1 MSLDLDKRQRAMLRE
16 MGIRLWQPQPVA
28 AEVAG
33 VVAADVRTVSVN
45 VPVSPLTSAA
55 AVAPPRPNTATPP
68 SASNAPHARQ
78 PSVESAPASSNAA
91 SATAGNS
98 AWSLGETR
106 VLYAKPAADNGQP
119 AAPGAAARWLL
130 LIETPLGATEADPLA
145 GEAGKL
151 LDNMLRAAG
160 LHQCASAVCVPLSR
174 RLDPVTAGHA
184 GPLDSALA
192 ELLKAEKP
200 NVILIMGR
208 LAAQALLQSSEPLG
222 KLRGRPHQLAGVSVV
237 VTYDAAYLLR
247 SLPDKAKAWD
257 DLCRAQ
263 HIAHAAGSAT

>member
-16 MGIRLWQPQPVA
+16 MGIRLWQPQTLPVA
-28 AEVAG
+28 AEVPG
-33 VVAADVRTVSVN
+33 VVAPAA
-45 VPVSPLTSAA
+45 LLASAA
-55 AVAPPRPNTATPP
+55 AVAPPRPPTATPP
-68 SASNAPHARQ
+68 SASN
-78 PSVESAPASSNAA
+78 SAN
-91 SATAGNS
+91 ATAGNS
-98 AWSLGETR
+98 AWTLGEAR

-130 LIETPLGATEADPLA
+130 LIETPSGAAETDPLA

-160 LHQCASAVCVPLSR
+160 LHHSARALCVPLSR
-174 RLDPVTAGHA
+174 RADVATASNTA
-184 GPLDSALA
+184 PLDAALT
-192 ELLKAEKP
+192 ELLQGEKP
-200 NVILIMGR
+200 DVILIMGR
-208 LAAQALLQSSEPLG
+208 LAAQALLQSTEPLG
-222 KLRGRPHQLAGVSVV
+222 KLRGRTHQLAGVASV

-263 HIAHAAGSAT
+263 HIAQQIKPE

>member
-16 MGIRLWQPQPVA
+16 MGIRLWQPQAVA

-33 VVAADVRTVSVN
+33 VVVAADTQKISTST
-45 VPVSPLTSAA
+45 PTSAA
-55 AVAPPRPNTATPP
+55 LPAPETAVVPS
-68 SASNAPHARQ
+68 SASNAP
-78 PSVESAPASSNAA
+78 PSRRPHVESAPASAAPSNAA
-91 SATAGNS
+91 NVTASNS
-98 AWSLGETR
+98 AWSLGEAR

-130 LIETPLGATEADPLA
+130 LIETPPVAIEADPLS
-145 GEAGKL
+145 GDAGKL

-160 LHQCASAVCVPLSR
+160 LHQSASAVSVPLSR
-174 RLDPVTAGHA
+174 RADAGNA
-184 GPLDSALA
+184 APLDSALA
-192 ELLKAEKP
+192 ELLKTEKP
-200 NVILIMGR
+200 DVILIMGR
-208 LAAQALLQSSEPLG
+208 LAAQALLQSTEPLG
-222 KLRGRPHQLAGVSVV
+222 KLRGRTHQLAGVAAV

-263 HIAHAAGSAT
+263 HIAQQAGQTV

>member
-28 AEVAG
+28 AEVAA
-33 VVAADVRTVSVN
+33 VVTPVNAPKVSV
-45 VPVSPLTSAA
+45 PTPTSP
-55 AVAPPRPNTATPP
+55 ATPSLQP
-68 SASNAPHARQ
+68 PMASVPAPEVSAQ
-78 PSVESAPASSNAA
+78 AS
-91 SATAGNS
+91 TTGNSSS
-98 AWSLGETR
+98 AWSLGEAR
-106 VLYAKPAADNGQP
+106 ALYAKPVADNGQP
-119 AAPGAAARWLL
+119 AVLGAAARWLL
-130 LIETPLGATEADPLA
+130 LIETPPGATDADPLA
-145 GEAGKL
+145 GDTGKL

-160 LHQCASAVCVPLSR
+160 LHQCAHAVCVPLSR
-174 RLDPVTAGHA
+174 RADAA
-184 GPLDSALA
+184 AAANAAPLDSALA

-208 LAAQALLQSSEPLG
+208 LAAQALLQSTEPLG
-222 KLRGRPHQLAGVSVV
+222 KLRGHVHQLAGIAAV

-263 HIAHAAGSAT
+263 HIAHRAGSTA